1 MRRRQRF
8 RQHHDSALDYPSLTL
23 TLEARVK
30 ERLTGAIIVVALLV
44 LLVPELLTGPE
55 VRQTAKPAGADGAQ
69 FRSYTID
76 LKDAANGQPPPPTAP
91 AAAVSEQPVG
101 EATPEAESAS
111 PPVAEVSPPVDDA
124 ARVQGKPM
132 GSGADVSAAAPDA
145 ADAATGAAA
154 KPAESGKSGESAKS
168 VGTPSAEDDRPR
180 SAFGPN
186 ARPQP
191 ESRANAAKAEG
202 AKSAAAASTDAS
214 KAAAAK
220 AEAQRAEAA
229 KAEAARAAA
238 AKADAAKAEATRL
251 AAAKAESAKQVAS
264 RADASNGASPKAAGS
279 KGWAVQ
285 LGVFG
290 SRDNAERL
298 AKQVK
303 GDGFPVLVNESSGK
317 DGKKLYWVRVGPER
331 DQSAATA
338 LSTKLKAAGHRD
350 ARVVAYP

>member
-1 MRRRQRF
+1 
-8 RQHHDSALDYPSLTL
+8 
-23 TLEARVK
+23 LEARVK

-55 VRQTAKPAGADGAQ
+55 PRPSATPAGADGAQ
-69 FRSYTID
+69 LRSYTID
-76 LKDAANGQPPPPTAP
+76 LQGDASGQPPPPTAP
-91 AAAVSEQPVG
+91 ATAVSED
-101 EATPEAESAS
+101 
-111 PPVAEVSPPVDDA
+111 PVAEATTDGAAASPEVADVSPPVDEA
-124 ARVQGKPM
+124 TRAQGKPM
-132 GSGADVSAAAPDA
+132 GSGADSSAAATDES
-145 ADAATGAAA
+145 T
-154 KPAESGKSGESAKS
+154 PAESPKSAQASP
-168 VGTPSAEDDRPR
+168 PSAQDERPR

-191 ESRANAAKAEG
+191 ASEASSANAGKPDAAS
-202 AKSAAAASTDAS
+202 SAAA

-229 KAEAARAAA
+229 KAEAAKADAARTAAAKAEAAKAEAARAAA
-238 AKADAAKAEATRL
+238 AKADAAR
-251 AAAKAESAKQVAS
+251 AASAKAATAKSSA
-264 RADASNGASPKAAGS
+264 S

-303 GDGFPVLVNESSGK
+303 GSGFPVLFNETSK
-317 DGKKLYWVRVGPER
+317 DGKKLYWVRVGPEA
-331 DQSAATA
+331 DQADAVA
-338 LSTKLKAAGHRD
+338 LSAKLKAAGHRD